1 MTIMNGIRRMLCD
14 SSVLSLTK
22 DSRFRQ
28 AVRVWDHD
36 QDRSM
41 HLAVTWGSGDAG
53 RVGER
58 AEHAAETR
66 LAGTDCAAV
75 GGACWGDGDHPRGW
89 QEQGHGGPLAGALSG
104 PRHRRLRRDATRPG
118 RKPPLNAQ

>member
-75 GGACWGDGDHPRGW
+75 GGACWGDGDHRAVGKSKVTVARW
-89 QEQGHGGPLAGALSG
+89 Q
-104 PRHRRLRRDATRPG
+104 
-118 RKPPLNAQ
+118 

>member
-1 MTIMNGIRRMLCD
+1 MEFLAKYELERSHSGWQR

-41 HLAVTWGSGDAG
+41 HVAVTWGSGDAG
-53 RVGER
+53 RGGER
-58 AEHAAETR
+58 ADHAAETR
-66 LAGTDCAAV
+66 LAGQDCAAV
-75 GGACWGDGDHPRGW
+75 GGACLGDEDHPRGW
-89 QEQGHGGPLAGALSG
+89 QEQGH
-104 PRHRRLRRDATRPG
+104 
-118 RKPPLNAQ
+118 AQVGQ